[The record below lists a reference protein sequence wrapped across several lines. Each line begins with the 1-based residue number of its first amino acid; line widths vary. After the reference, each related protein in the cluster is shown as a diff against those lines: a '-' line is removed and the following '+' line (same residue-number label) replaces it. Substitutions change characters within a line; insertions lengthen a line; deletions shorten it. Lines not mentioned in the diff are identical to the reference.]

1 MKLEK
6 MKNIL
11 IYPNEEFKEIQLEDK
26 LKLRY
31 AVSNKG
37 RLMFCR

>member
-1 MKLEK
+1 MKLDK
-6 MKNIL
+6 MKMIRL
-11 IYPNEEFKEIQLEDK
+11 YPNEEFKEIVLEDK

-37 RLMFCR
+37 R